1 VIHHHRRSEPR
12 ENAANR
18 SMARGEQSAPKTKS
32 PARGAGLSYAGI
44 NSPQSK
50 RRQANMERTERAEE
64 FVIIK

>member
-1 VIHHHRRSEPR
+1 
-12 ENAANR
+12 
-18 SMARGEQSAPKTKS
+18 MARGEQSAPKTKS